1 LVGNVIWYIP
11 MIFPV
16 YRTELE
22 LPLPEDAL
30 AGASHLSEYDFVR
43 LYGRGEVVGKVAV
56 GAEVLSASHAY
67 ELGTM
72 PTDPPI
78 EREYEI
84 LSKGIYVAR
93 LRLAELEEGELLN
106 HGEIPL
112 ELKAHGRI
120 HDVDVA
126 IAGLYYRSNQH
137 IGWMNIQP
145 RVALYQRMSDDDQR
159 KMLEL

>member
-1 LVGNVIWYIP
+1 MVSYIS

-22 LPLPEDAL
+22 LPIPEDAL
-30 AGASHLSEYDFVR
+30 AGATHLSEYDFVR
-43 LYGRGEVVGKVAV
+43 LYGRGDVVGKIAV
-56 GAEVLSASHAY
+56 GSEVVSATHAY
-67 ELGTM
+67 ELGDM
-72 PTDPPI
+72 PIEPPV

-106 HGEIPL
+106 HNEIPL

-120 HDVDVA
+120 NDIDVA

-137 IGWMNIQP
+137 VGWMNIQP
-145 RVALYQRMSDDDQR
+145 KAALYQRMSDDDQR